1 MSSYSL
7 DFLSRPFRLV
17 YRQNAVNHCPGCTHT
32 NWMIGRMVAE
42 CGFCG
47 TVLPLRDSS
56 LLATGP
62 RRSTPAFAAAA

>member
-1 MSSYSL
+1 MASYSL
-7 DFLSRPFRLV
+7 DFLSRPFSLV

-47 TVLPLRDSS
+47 TVLPLRDSA

-62 RRSTPAFAAAA
+62 RRNMPQVAAAA

>member
-1 MSSYSL
+1 MGSYSL
-7 DFLSRPFRLV
+7 DFLARPFALV

-47 TVLPLRDSS
+47 TVLPLRDSA
-56 LLATGP
+56 LLAPGQVRGMP
-62 RRSTPAFAAAA
+62 QFAAAA